1 MDTEGTS
8 LEPARTDDAESAPTR
23 RRLAVRFSF
32 VAVGAAIVW
41 LVTWLAIAGTIGLSY
56 VSLNLIIPSACVV
69 LFGLV
74 VVWQERT
81 WVWPVRH
88 FNQLLPRIRA
98 GELPIDSLNEVEGG
112 LKELTAQVQSL
123 LHELRQQKTR
133 VKEIDAE
140 LSQRVANR
148 TDALERTI
156 GSLRQ
161 QAVRDPLTGLYNRR
175 MLDQC
180 LSEAIEK
187 CRAHKFNLAL
197 LMIDVDYFKILNDTL
212 GHASGDE
219 LLRNIGQII
228 RSTIRE
234 DDTAFRCGGDEFV
247 VVLPGCDEV
256 SAEAFAK
263 RIDSLVT
270 GLGKTLRIPQPP
282 ALSIGMSTLGQ
293 LREPNAG
300 ALLEEADRHLY
311 KIKSARKA
319 IGRPSTLAKAS

>member
-1 MDTEGTS
+1 MDAERTSHDPAQTE
-8 LEPARTDDAESAPTR
+8 EAESAPTR

-41 LVTWLAIAGTIGLSY
+41 LVTWLAIAGTIGRSF
-56 VSLNLIIPSACVV
+56 VSLNLVIASACVV

-74 VVWQERT
+74 VLWQERT

-98 GELPIDSLNEVEGG
+98 GELPIDSLSEVEGG
-112 LKELTAQVQSL
+112 LKELTAHVQSL
-123 LHELRQQKTR
+123 LHELRQQKTH
-133 VKEIDAE
+133 VKEIEAE
-140 LSQRVANR
+140 LSQRIANR

-175 MLDQC
+175 MLDQY
-180 LSEAIEK
+180 LPDAIEK
-187 CRAHKFNLAL
+187 CRAKKINLAL

-247 VVLPGCDEV
+247 VVLPACDEA

-263 RIDSLVT
+263 RIESLVT
-270 GLGKTLRIPQPP
+270 ALAKTLRIQQPP
-282 ALSIGMSTLGQ
+282 ALSIGMATLGQ
-293 LREPNAG
+293 VGAPSAT
-300 ALLEEADRHLY
+300 ALLEEADRRLY
-311 KIKSARKA
+311 QNKSARKA
-319 IGRPSTLAKAS
+319 NCRPSTLAKAS